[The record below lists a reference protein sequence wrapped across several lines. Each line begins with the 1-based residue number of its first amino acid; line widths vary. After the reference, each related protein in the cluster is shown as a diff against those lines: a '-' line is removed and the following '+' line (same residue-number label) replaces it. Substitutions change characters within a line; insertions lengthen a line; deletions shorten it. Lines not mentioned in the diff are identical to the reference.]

1 MKYFNSVF
9 FIIMLSFAG
18 HHCQANEQVITYI
31 KPEGVNDNR
40 NEYFV
45 KLLTLALE
53 KTATQSNTTHLKA
66 TSKTMK
72 QGRAIH
78 ELAQG
83 RSIDIVWTVTSI
95 DREKQLLPVRIPL
108 LKGLLGHRVLLIR
121 KEDKNKFAAVNNIK
135 DLQQYT
141 AGQGNDWPDTKILR
155 ANQFTVITTST
166 YDGLFAMLAA
176 QRFDFFPRGIN
187 EAWQEIETQANPN
200 MIVEDNILLY
210 YPSPIYFFVNNHA
223 QLLAKRLEKG
233 LKLSIADGSFDRLFY
248 SHHTHKKMF
257 AIGRLNQRK
266 VITLENP
273 LLPPL
278 TPLQNKKLWYNLK

>member
-1 MKYFNSVF
+1 MKYFNTVA
-9 FIIMLSFAG
+9 FIITLSFAG
-18 HHCQANEQVITYI
+18 HLCQANDKIITYV
-31 KPEGVNDNR
+31 KPEGIKDNR
-40 NEYFV
+40 SEYFV
-45 KLLTLALE
+45 KLLALALE
-53 KTATQSNTTHLKA
+53 KTATPLNTRHLKA
-66 TSKTMK
+66 TPNTMK

-83 RSIDIVWTVTSI
+83 RSIDVVWTVTSV

-141 AGQGNDWPDTKILR
+141 AGQGHDWPDTEILR
-155 ANQFTVITTST
+155 ANQFTVTTTST
-166 YDGLFAMLAA
+166 YDGLFEMLAA
-176 QRFDFFPRGIN
+176 HRFDFFPRGIN

-233 LKLSIADGSFDRLFY
+233 LTLSIEDGSFDRLFY
-248 SHHTHKKMF
+248 SYHPHKKMF
-257 AIGRLNQRK
+257 AMGRLNQRK
-266 VITLENP
+266 VITLSNP

-278 TPLQNKKLWYNLK
+278 TPLKNKKLWYNLK